1 MVDATHMLM
10 TCLEMKRLRLTF
22 ASVHDSYWTHASDV
36 ATMNQVA
43 SHNHHFRVSNES
55 ISLQVLRDSF
65 VRLYE
70 QPILENL
77 RKSLM
82 KRWAIHS
89 YTRVDQPFIRYPDIA
104 FPPVPRTGSL
114 DLQKVKES
122 LYFFH

>member
-36 ATMNQVA
+36 ATMNQV
-43 SHNHHFRVSNES
+43 
-55 ISLQVLRDSF
+55 LRDSF

-82 KRWAIHS
+82 KRWVIHS
-89 YTRVDQPFIRYPDIA
+89 NTRIAEPFIRYPDIA